1 MDTRSKDPFSQENL
15 NRRSMKQDYMDDSNA
30 GLNLLLQAHDQHN
43 ELKYQPKQL
52 LTSQGPI
59 PGLLAQNMA
68 LNERMDSQNMMM
80 PPDEHNLNYYQ
91 EYCRLFIANVVL
103 TTQMKDLVAEK
114 NELLNKL
121 AKLEKRSKELNDT
134 KTLDDAAEEKKK
146 RFRRVASE
154 IDRHYRCPVESCQ
167 KSYGSEGSLNQ
178 HVKLKHPSFD
188 GPLPTKQDVEKLRR
202 DAGESASVS
211 SKEGKIDLKKEAK
224 NY

>member
-1 MDTRSKDPFSQENL
+1 V
-15 NRRSMKQDYMDDSNA
+15 
-30 GLNLLLQAHDQHN
+30 
-43 ELKYQPKQL
+43 
-52 LTSQGPI
+52 
-59 PGLLAQNMA
+59 
-68 LNERMDSQNMMM
+68 

>member
-15 NRRSMKQDYMDDSNA
+15 NRRSMKQGTYYMDDPN
-30 GLNLLLQAHDQHN
+30 GLNMLLQAHEQHN
-43 ELKYQPKQL
+43 EMKYQPKQL
-52 LTSQGPI
+52 LSNQGQMQGMMG
-59 PGLLAQNMA
+59 PGMA

-103 TTQMKDLVAEK
+103 TTQMKDLVTEK

-134 KTLDDAAEEKKK
+134 KTLDQDAEDKKK
-146 RFRRVASE
+146 RFRRTASE
-154 IDRHYRCPVESCQ
+154 IDRHYRCPVDSCQ

-178 HVKLKHPSFD
+178 HVKLKHPTFD
-188 GPLPTKQDVEKLRR
+188 GPLPTKQDVEKMRK
-202 DAGESASVS
+202 ESDTNSVAS
-211 SKEGKIDLKKEAK
+211 KD
-224 NY
+224 